1 MNASDSDPKENHLT
15 SQAVPSKSV
24 SPETVMNWLKTTQ
37 GVITSVIAVLVVL
50 PSLINATMD
59 IYISLFNIPR
69 TISEQYNQEL
79 FKKHFQALPIHT
91 GSSVIKTKEGAQLAI
106 KLSVYENGDIYV
118 EYGNYSQWFPFKS
131 NDKEAQLI
139 DRFIPTALAV
149 QSVRASPCADA
160 ESTAPKSSDFFAP
173 MHYYIQTDSPLTGRT
188 FQRER
193 LYDDGCQELITIDIN
208 SGRIVER
215 DFKRIELS
223 ETQKA
228 LMEERAIHLFAPQ
241 VIDIQKIQR
250 SLFDFSP
257 MTVPESPSISPEL
270 SISESESGVDSKLES
285 EAGIQA
291 DSNSESDPE
300 SDPENN
306 GKSSN
311 DLEPNTEQN

>member
-1 MNASDSDPKENHLT
+1 MNASDSDSKENHLT
-15 SQAVPSKSV
+15 SQVAPTKSV
-24 SPETVMNWLKTTQ
+24 SPDAVMNWLKTTQ
-37 GVITSVIAVLVVL
+37 GVITSIIAVLVVL

-91 GSSVIKTKEGAQLAI
+91 GSSVIKTKDGAELAI

-118 EYGNYSQWFPFKS
+118 EYGNYSQWFPFKPS
-131 NDKEAQLI
+131 DRNVQLM
-139 DRFIPTALAV
+139 DRLIPTALAA
-149 QSVRASPCADA
+149 QSVRASPCEDA
-160 ESTAPKSSDFFAP
+160 EASTSKSSDFFAP

-208 SGRIVER
+208 SGKIVER
-215 DFKRIELS
+215 HFKRIELS
-223 ETQKA
+223 EAQKT

-257 MTVPESPSISPEL
+257 MTVTESPSHSPEL
-270 SISESESGVDSKLES
+270 SISESDSDS
-285 EAGIQA
+285 EAGIQ
-291 DSNSESDPE
+291 PE
-300 SDPENN
+300 SGSQSDTENDV
-306 GKSSN
+306 KPSDS
-311 DLEPNTEQN
+311 LEPNAERN